1 MEVRTW
7 RSARSQVFFA
17 DSELAAGELDG
28 SLSADL
34 LSDAPSADASDS
46 EETSEVSGAAADEVC
61 SGVGAGAA
69 VSADSSLFPPKAA
82 TAAQINTTANTSTM
96 MSAATRRR
104 L

>member
-17 DSELAAGELDG
+17 ASELAAAELEG
-28 SLSADL
+28 SLSANS
-34 LSDAPSADASDS
+34 LSDAPSADVSA
-46 EETSEVSGAAADEVC
+46 EVAEVSGAAEDEVC

-69 VSADSSLFPPKAA
+69 VSAGSSLLPPKAA
-82 TAAQINTTANTSTM
+82 TAAQISTTTSTSTM